1 MKKIL
6 GISLVALMAVAPS
19 LANAAGE
26 RSVSLTKLNASDPVA
41 TANLAT
47 TSYVGGAYKTT
58 ADKIDLLID
67 DTAVTTDGT
76 YIKAGKS
83 VSANLT
89 ALDGQV
95 KSTSDMILDPVNG
108 LAKIVNDDHT
118 AIETLTGDGEGS
130 VAAQIEAALEDYD
143 GTSASVG
150 DLDDLNTTNKDS
162 VVGAI
167 NEVDS
172 AVGDLDGLNT
182 TDKDSIVDAIN
193 EVNSAVGAVDSAVD
207 TLENKTITYVES
219 WATPTPVTKKLS
231 QLPDFGS

>member
-1 MKKIL
+1 MKKLL
-6 GISLVALMAVAPS
+6 GVSLVALMTAMPS

-67 DTAVTTDGT
+67 DTAVTSDGT
-76 YIKAGKS
+76 YIKAGNS
-83 VSANLT
+83 VSANLGLLDQAIQT
-89 ALDGQV
+89 SAGAAASLGDLEDLTTTEQNSIVGAINVVDSVVGALDSAVGDLGDLTTTEQNSIV
-95 KSTSDMILDPVNG
+95 GAINEVDSAVGALD
-108 LAKIVNDDHT
+108 
-118 AIETLTGDGEGS
+118 
-130 VAAQIEAALEDYD
+130 
-143 GTSASVG
+143 SAVG
-150 DLDDLNTTNKDS
+150 DLDDLTTTNQTS

-172 AVGDLDGLNT
+172 AVSD
-182 TDKDSIVDAIN
+182 
-193 EVNSAVGAVDSAVD
+193 
-207 TLENKTITYVES
+207 LENKTITYVES

>member
-6 GISLVALMAVAPS
+6 GISLVALMAVVPS

-26 RSVSLTKLNASDPVA
+26 RSVSLTKLNASDPIA

-67 DTAVTTDGT
+67 DTAVTSNGT
-76 YIKAGKS
+76 YIKAGNS
-83 VSANLT
+83 VSANLGL
-89 ALDGQV
+89 LDDAIR
-95 KSTSDMILDPVNG
+95 TSAGAAASL
-108 LAKIVNDDHT
+108 
-118 AIETLTGDGEGS
+118 GD
-130 VAAQIEAALEDYD
+130 LED
-143 GTSASVG
+143 
-150 DLDDLNTTNKDS
+150 LTTTEQNS
-162 VVGAI
+162 IVGAI

-172 AVGDLDGLNT
+172 AVGDLGDLTT

-193 EVNSAVGAVDSAVD
+193 EVDSAVGALDSAVD

-219 WATPTPVTKKLS
+219 WATPNPITKKLS

>member
-6 GISLVALMAVAPS
+6 GISLVALMTAMPS

-41 TANLAT
+41 TPNLAT

-67 DTAVTTDGT
+67 DTAVTTNGN
-76 YIKAGKS
+76 YILAGKS
-83 VSANLT
+83 VAANLGE
-89 ALDGQV
+89 LDAAIKGN
-95 KSTSDMILDPVNG
+95 SDTISELV
-108 LAKIVNDDHT
+108 
-118 AIETLTGDGEGS
+118 GDGENS
-130 VAAQIEAALEDYD
+130 IDAKIEAALEDYD
-143 GTSASVG
+143 GTSATVGDLDNLNTTNQTSVVGAINEVNSTIG
-150 DLDDLNTTNKDS
+150 DLDDLTTTNQTS

-172 AVGDLDGLNT
+172 AV
-182 TDKDSIVDAIN
+182 
-193 EVNSAVGAVDSAVD
+193 D
-207 TLENKTITYVES
+207 TLGNKTITYVES
-219 WATPTPVTKKLS
+219 WVTPTPVTKKLS